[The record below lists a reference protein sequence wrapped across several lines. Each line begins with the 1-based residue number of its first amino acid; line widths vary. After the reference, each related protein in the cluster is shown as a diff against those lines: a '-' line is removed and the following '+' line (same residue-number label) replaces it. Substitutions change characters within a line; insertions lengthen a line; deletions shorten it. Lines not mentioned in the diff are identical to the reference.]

1 LDEGLKSRQTT
12 DRIVIVRDAGETNAA
27 RAFVAIESK

>member
-1 LDEGLKSRQTT
+1 MDRRLKSRQTT

-27 RAFVAIESK
+27 RAFVAIGSK